1 MEREPR
7 FVVDSIDELIKLAQ
21 RADPPVQ
28 PGDVAEVALPR
39 RRVRVQVRSVGS
51 EVLWEEMR

>member
-7 FVVDSIDELIKLAQ
+7 FVVDSIDELIKLAT

-28 PGDVAEVALPR
+28 PGDIAEVALPR
-39 RRVRVQVRSVGS
+39 RRVRVQVQSVDPLV
-51 EVLWEEMR
+51 EWEEMR